1 MKELTVRFEGKVSMM
16 CDGSGLPEHIA
27 SLIRS
32 ALEDAGLCIAGKANS
47 VVITSISTRIDR

>member
-16 CDGSGLPEHIA
+16 YDGSDKSEHIE

-32 ALEDAGLCIAGKANS
+32 ALEDAGLCIAGKENS
-47 VVITSISTRIDR
+47 FVITSISTRRDR